1 MEPDCSSIEQQADV
15 RSDQDRMNCSQILTI
30 VNYYRMEGRI
40 CLSCFLCPACCA
52 IFNRTPSNL
61 SSLPWGRTKEQTTLT
76 RSKFQSIPNSL
87 NFNGYLESRRK
98 WVMGG
103 SDCGESCRCNV
114 EHSLCALNIFE
125 SNHSRRHSSLP
136 HSSLECLGH
145 VWLLSCLSKLNAN
158 GCGKRAACSC
168 IKLHTDTG
176 YLLSASRP
184 NLCLLV
190 YDSLPWRF
198 GAKYSRCSGFFCSFG
213 SSGGSSLSQDS
224 LFTCNQSDADHIT
237 LDPCTAPLAF
247 TWHAVTQLVCRPS
260 LLSPEDMF
268 RCFSRCGY

>member
-1 MEPDCSSIEQQADV
+1 MFELFSLPNLLCNIQQDSIE
-15 RSDQDRMNCSQILTI
+15 
-30 VNYYRMEGRI
+30 
-40 CLSCFLCPACCA
+40 
-52 IFNRTPSNL
+52 
-61 SSLPWGRTKEQTTLT
+61 SLIAPLRTKKRTNHPDTLRVT
-76 RSKFQSIPNSL
+76 DRVTNSNPFL
-87 NFNGYLESRRK
+87 TAWISNCYLESRRK

-176 YLLSASRP
+176 YLLSPSRP

-198 GAKYSRCSGFFCSFG
+198 GAKYSRCIGFFCSFG

-224 LFTCNQSDADHIT
+224 LFTCNHSDADHIT
-237 LDPCTAPLAF
+237 LDCCTAPLAF
-247 TWHAVTQLVCRPS
+247 TWHAVTQLVCRPG

-268 RCFSRCGY
+268 RCFSRCGC